1 MKGEKLLRAIG
12 LVEDNLIL
20 EADAP
25 PVPKKKKTVPWRWLS
40 LAACAVLAC
49 MATLLLR
56 TGGYSSAAPEA
67 GAEALDENALQG
79 QRPGPGAGGAA
90 AGPAPFALGESG
102 SGGFGFEGLLEFAP
116 SELEQGCPWRP
127 GDQVDSL
134 PVYKNGSSL
143 YLSGV
148 AQFTLDAPQ
157 MEARLRELAA
167 KLGYTVKEIE
177 VYPSENQVEKMKQ
190 KLGDAD
196 DLTIEL
202 NTRPSRVTAEC
213 DGAVLRMDTG
223 GDLTVEFSE
232 PVSLPAGY
240 RFSADATAEEAQQ
253 AVRYL
258 WSIYGEPLG
267 LAQPAPRLFL
277 DYTYEGK
284 PHREFAVFD
293 GSGDLA
299 DRLLQF
305 SLGGLTFW
313 DDEQGRLYGFRLSG
327 TDVVGEKLGDYPVLS
342 YEEAKE
348 LLAQGNCFT
357 SVMEDFPGVER
368 LAYTE
373 LVYRVSSGVVAPYY
387 RFLVELPTL
396 EMENGL
402 KTYGAYYVP
411 AVESAYITDL
421 PAAQWGYTAPKMP
434 QQ

>member
-1 MKGEKLLRAIG
+1 MRGEKLLRAIG
-12 LVEDNLIL
+12 LVEDDLIL
-20 EADAP
+20 EAYAP
-25 PVPKKKKTVPWRWLS
+25 PAPKKKKTVPWRWLS

-79 QRPGPGAGGAA
+79 QRPGPGAGGAE

-167 KLGYTVKEIE
+167 KLGYTVEEVE
-177 VYPSENQVEKMKQ
+177 VYPSENQVEEMKQ

-357 SVMEDFPGVER
+357 SVMEEFPGVER
-368 LAYTE
+368 LAYSE

>member
-1 MKGEKLLRAIG
+1 MRGEKLLRAIG
-12 LVEDNLIL
+12 LVEDDLIL

-25 PVPKKKKTVPWRWLS
+25 PAPKKKKTVPWRWLS

-79 QRPGPGAGGAA
+79 QRPGPGAGGAE

-167 KLGYTVKEIE
+167 KLGYTVEEVE
-177 VYPSENQVEKMKQ
+177 VYPSENQVEEMKQ

-357 SVMEDFPGVER
+357 SVMEEFPGVER
-368 LAYTE
+368 LAYSE

>member
-1 MKGEKLLRAIG
+1 MRGEKLLRAIG
-12 LVEDNLIL
+12 LVEDDLIL

-25 PVPKKKKTVPWRWLS
+25 PAPKKKKTVPWRWLS

-79 QRPGPGAGGAA
+79 QRPGPGAGGAE

-167 KLGYTVKEIE
+167 KLGYTVEEVE
-177 VYPSENQVEKMKQ
+177 VYPSENQVEEMKQ

-213 DGAVLRMDTG
+213 DGAVLRVDTG

>member
-1 MKGEKLLRAIG
+1 M
-12 LVEDNLIL
+12 
-20 EADAP
+20 
-25 PVPKKKKTVPWRWLS
+25 
-40 LAACAVLAC
+40 
-49 MATLLLR
+49 
-56 TGGYSSAAPEA
+56 
-67 GAEALDENALQG
+67 
-79 QRPGPGAGGAA
+79 
-90 AGPAPFALGESG
+90 
-102 SGGFGFEGLLEFAP
+102 
-116 SELEQGCPWRP
+116 
-127 GDQVDSL
+127 
-134 PVYKNGSSL
+134 
-143 YLSGV
+143 

-177 VYPSENQVEKMKQ
+177 VYPSENQVEEMKQ

-213 DGAVLRMDTG
+213 DGAVLRVDTG

-299 DRLLQF
+299 DRLRQF

-357 SVMEDFPGVER
+357 SVMEEFPGVER

-411 AVESAYITDL
+411 AVESSYITDL
-421 PAAQWGYTAPKMP
+421 PAAQWGYTSPKMP

>member
-1 MKGEKLLRAIG
+1 MRGEKLLRAIG
-12 LVEDNLIL
+12 LVEDDLIL

-25 PVPKKKKTVPWRWLS
+25 PAPKKKKTVPWRWLS

-79 QRPGPGAGGAA
+79 QRPGPGAGGAE

-167 KLGYTVKEIE
+167 KLGYTVEEVE
-177 VYPSENQVEKMKQ
+177 VYPSENQVEEMKQ

-202 NTRPSRVTAEC
+202 NTRPSRVTAKC

-240 RFSADATAEEAQQ
+240 RFSADATVEEAQQ

-357 SVMEDFPGVER
+357 SVMEEFPGVER

>member
-1 MKGEKLLRAIG
+1 MRGEKLLRAIG
-12 LVEDNLIL
+12 LVEDDLIL

-25 PVPKKKKTVPWRWLS
+25 PAPKKKKTVPWRWLS

-79 QRPGPGAGGAA
+79 QRPGPGAGGAE

-143 YLSGV
+143 YLRGV

-177 VYPSENQVEKMKQ
+177 VYPSENQVEEMKQ

-357 SVMEDFPGVER
+357 SVMEEFPGVER

>member
-1 MKGEKLLRAIG
+1 MRGEKLLRAIG
-12 LVEDNLIL
+12 LVEDDLIL

-25 PVPKKKKTVPWRWLS
+25 PAPKKKKTVPWRWLS

-79 QRPGPGAGGAA
+79 QRPGPGAGGAE

-357 SVMEDFPGVER
+357 SVMEEFPGVER

>member
-1 MKGEKLLRAIG
+1 MRGEKLLRAIG
-12 LVEDNLIL
+12 LVEDDLIL

-25 PVPKKKKTVPWRWLS
+25 PAPKKKKTVPWRWLS

-67 GAEALDENALQG
+67 GAEALDENTLQG
-79 QRPGPGAGGAA
+79 QRPGPGAGGAE

-177 VYPSENQVEKMKQ
+177 VYPSENQVEEMKQ

-213 DGAVLRMDTG
+213 DGAVLRVDTG

-299 DRLLQF
+299 DRLRQF

-357 SVMEDFPGVER
+357 SVMEEFPGVER
-368 LAYTE
+368 LAYSE

-411 AVESAYITDL
+411 AVESSYITDL
-421 PAAQWGYTAPKMP
+421 PAAQWGYTSPKMP

>member
-1 MKGEKLLRAIG
+1 MRGEKLLRAIG
-12 LVEDNLIL
+12 LVEDDLIL

-25 PVPKKKKTVPWRWLS
+25 PAPKKKKTVPWRWLS

-79 QRPGPGAGGAA
+79 QRPGPGAGGAE

-167 KLGYTVKEIE
+167 KLGYTVEEVE
-177 VYPSENQVEKMKQ
+177 VYPSENQVEEMKQ

-357 SVMEDFPGVER
+357 SVMEEFPGVER